1 MDSEDSLLACTC
13 SVHFQLGQVNL
24 KKPGES
30 LLMIRVTNKFIPQ
43 PGRSACKLLGP
54 LICVSLC
61 QGLWTELCCGCMAKL
76 PAMVTSHAE
85 QGSCNLAWLNRP
97 FPRKV
102 PLVIM
107 LLWQYPFLC
116 LLVSMYIGW
125 ISDWEQD
132 KSLC

>member
-1 MDSEDSLLACTC
+1 
-13 SVHFQLGQVNL
+13 
-24 KKPGES
+24 
-30 LLMIRVTNKFIPQ
+30 
-43 PGRSACKLLGP
+43 
-54 LICVSLC
+54 
-61 QGLWTELCCGCMAKL
+61 MAKL

-85 QGSCNLAWLNRP
+85 QGSCNLACLIDP
-97 FPRKV
+97 SHEV

-107 LLWQYPFLC
+107 LLWQYHFLC